1 MTTRSDVMKTR
12 FIVNFIVASNIYYK
26 GTKNKR
32 IGDHYLEPLLNKIP
46 CAKCRGSGCKF
57 QFHNIENCIN
67 INMCFY
73 ITSLIKLFMHYFKDG
88 RIKWIE
94 DAKEQLR

>member
-32 IGDHYLEPLLNKIP
+32 IGDHYLEPLLNKLP
-46 CAKCRGSGCKF
+46 CAKCRGRICKF
-57 QFHNIENCIN
+57 QFHNVEYFN
-67 INMCFY
+67 IDMCFY
-73 ITSLIKLFMHYFKDG
+73 ITPLIKLFMHYFKDR

-94 DAKEQLR
+94 DAKERFFR